1 MANREAT
8 FDKVK
13 ENPTW
18 LYAKARAEKTSP
30 GEALQDDCAEKTE
43 SWQHP
48 VVSKDFLARAGLRL
62 TSEGRKGASPLGD
75 FKEDWQRLLLLDECE
90 HLLSTQLGQQIQ

>member
-8 FDKVK
+8 FDKLK
-13 ENPTW
+13 ENPAW

-30 GEALQDDCAEKTE
+30 GEALQDECSEKTDA
-43 SWQHP
+43 WQHP
-48 VVSKDFLARAGLRL
+48 VVTKDFLARSSLRL

-75 FKEDWQRLLLLDECE
+75 FKEDWQRVLLLGRMRTSV
-90 HLLSTQLGQQIQ
+90 STQLGQQIE